1 MPHRARTEA
10 LDFPPDEVL
19 TDLTSELEAEQPLA
33 ARGIMDTSPTPCRSA
48 PSGDCFEVVLE
59 TMEKTSFVL
68 SQRRS
73 NGAMYITVC
82 GRRAEAHGKG
92 VKDMRS
98 KQPWPRTRRTDR
110 LRPIS
115 LHRWITRVVHGPPPT
130 SDAEASHA
138 CGNDC
143 CIAGAHLRWLPK
155 ADNLAERVGRSAYLP
170 PSPRTGAPGRRYSS
184 RLSGHE

>member
-10 LDFPPDEVL
+10 LDFPADEL
-19 TDLTSELEAEQPLA
+19 LSDLASELEAAQPLTSRRILEA
-33 ARGIMDTSPTPCRSA
+33 APTLCRSA

-82 GRRAEAHGKG
+82 GRRAHDGGKG
-92 VKDMRS
+92 AKKTRS
-98 KQPWPRTRRTDR
+98 KVPWPRTRRTDR

-130 SDAEASHA
+130 SDT
-138 CGNDC
+138 
-143 CIAGAHLRWLPK
+143 IKWL
-155 ADNLAERVGRSAYLP
+155 S
-170 PSPRTGAPGRRYSS
+170 
-184 RLSGHE
+184 